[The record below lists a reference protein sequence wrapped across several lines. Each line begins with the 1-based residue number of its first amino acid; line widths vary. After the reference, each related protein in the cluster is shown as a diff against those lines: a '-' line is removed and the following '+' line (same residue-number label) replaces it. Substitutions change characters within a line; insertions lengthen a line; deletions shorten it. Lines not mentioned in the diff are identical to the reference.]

1 LPQLLNV
8 LRGDMTLV
16 GPRPETVALAERYPK
31 DCRWIFQH
39 RPGVT
44 GLVQVRMRDDAGVG
58 AGADAESRYLAE
70 LVPRRVAL
78 DAEYLAD
85 PGLRRTM
92 AIVSETV
99 RHCCH
104 AVSDRARMEGAF
116 WRRYR

>member
-44 GLVQVRMRDDAGVG
+44 GLVQVRMRDDAG

-78 DAEYLAD
+78 DAEYLAN
-85 PGLRRTM
+85 PGLGRTM
-92 AIVSETV
+92 AIVAETV
-99 RHCCH
+99 HHVAMR
-104 AVSDRARMEGAF
+104 SPMKPELRARFGDGTSE
-116 WRRYR
+116 